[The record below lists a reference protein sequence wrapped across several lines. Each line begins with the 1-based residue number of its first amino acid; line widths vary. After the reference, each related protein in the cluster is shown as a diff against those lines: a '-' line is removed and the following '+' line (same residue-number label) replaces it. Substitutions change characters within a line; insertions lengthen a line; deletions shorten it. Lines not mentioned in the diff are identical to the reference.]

1 MSTPQKSPEEPEP
14 EKPPSRDDL
23 PTLEDLFEQADMLRE
38 AVQNHTQALRG
49 PWPKGKDR

>member
-1 MSTPQKSPEEPEP
+1 MSTPQKSPEEPEL

-23 PTLEDLFEQADMLRE
+23 PTLEDLFEQADKLRE

-49 PWPKGKDR
+49 PWPKGKAQ